1 MGGRGVGSE
10 RDVGKRTTKGM
21 VRDGDRV
28 TKRCRRW
35 DTAGQAHALTFS
47 CYRSRPFLAQE
58 RMCQWLA
65 EAIDAARR
73 RHSFD
78 LWAYVFMPEHV
89 HLVVYP
95 RREDYSISRILLAI
109 KQPVS
114 RRAIHYLKSHQP
126 QELESM
132 ATGQQS
138 RPYHFWQKGGG
149 YDRNIT
155 RVDTLVQTVKYI
167 HHNPVRRGL
176 VATPEQWRY
185 SSAGAWEDDGVGPLT
200 IDRDGFPTF

>member
-1 MGGRGVGSE
+1 M
-10 RDVGKRTTKGM
+10 
-21 VRDGDRV
+21 RDGDRV
-28 TKRCRRW
+28 TKRCGRW

-47 CYRSRPFLAQE
+47 CFRNRPFLTLE
-58 RMCQWLA
+58 RTCDWLA
-65 EAIDAARR
+65 EAIDSARR
-73 RHSFD
+73 RHGFD

-95 RREDYSISRILLAI
+95 KREGYLISRILLAI

-126 QELESM
+126 QGLELM
-132 ATGQQS
+132 ATGQRA

-155 RVDTLVQTVKYI
+155 RVETLIQTVKYI
-167 HHNPVRRGL
+167 HRNPVRRGL
-176 VATPEQWRY
+176 VELPEQWRY
-185 SSAGAWEDDGVGPLT
+185 SSAAQWEGQGVGPLV
-200 IDRDGFPTF
+200 IDRDSFPTF